1 MNGPRDMKNLANAA
15 RNPTERPS
23 TGNTGKVDLL
33 DIKRNP
39 ERKEPKFGID
49 LTPQKTKRTTPQA
62 ATMKR
67 MSEEFNDLRGYQGT
81 LKRLKLAMFVLSAL
95 FLLLFIL
102 VCISLSWA
110 RSIPPTGQASASVAV
125 SAASEGPAEKAPTA
139 EKSSDKEQRGKTTP
153 YPTKSTPAA
162 TVRERNVVA
171 HLLFNSTKFAKD
183 KGTIIMYIY

>member
-15 RNPTERPS
+15 RNPTEHPS

-110 RSIPPTGQASASVAV
+110 RSIPPTGQAAASVA
-125 SAASEGPAEKAPTA
+125 EFGGPTEKAPNA
-139 EKSSDKEQRGKTTP
+139 EKSSDKEHRGKTTP

-162 TVRERNVVA
+162 TVRERHVVA

-183 KGTIIMYIY
+183 KGTMIMYIY